1 MIFHTTCLGFD
12 VEVGG
17 GCLTVS
23 FESIH
28 PSDDKGCP
36 LARSR
41 PPGTS
46 GGELGDLVFFPHR
59 CKIWFPSSRT
69 SCSSGRK
76 HLSPVLV
83 TRFQPRYKHLR
94 TLVFVISQEF
104 SRPAVSN
111 QKPAEVFLRPPS
123 CEQSKT
129 RGSFYAT
136 APTQMLSSSLV
147 LQKTLP
153 NFFPP
158 VFCCKRPYTNF
169 FLQFFCC
176 PRPYTKFFL
185 QFFSTKGPTQFVP
198 PVRGSF
204 SATAQL

>member
-1 MIFHTTCLGFD
+1 MIFHATCLGFD

-69 SCSSGRK
+69 SCSSGRR
-76 HLSPVLV
+76 HLGPVLV
-83 TRFQPRYKHLR
+83 TCFQPRYKHLR
-94 TLVFVISQEF
+94 TLVLVISQEF

-111 QKPAEVFLRPPS
+111 RKPTEVFPRPPSCDQSKTCGSFSATAQLRAIKSPRKFFCDRAAVSNRKPAEVFLRPPS
-123 CEQSKT
+123 RAQSKT
-129 RGSFYAT
+129 
-136 APTQMLSSSLV
+136 
-147 LQKTLP
+147 
-153 NFFPP
+153 
-158 VFCCKRPYTNF
+158 
-169 FLQFFCC
+169 
-176 PRPYTKFFL
+176 
-185 QFFSTKGPTQFVP
+185 
-198 PVRGSF
+198 RGSF